1 MATVSSIRWDVSL
14 ESLFRGKD
22 LKNLPSEQV
31 QKLNA
36 VFSRI
41 LSQPAFQ
48 AQLKGMK
55 EFQFD
60 FDLKP
65 DGLCFRLAGQH
76 TWTVVA
82 TESEFPEV
90 FQELQKAKRLIKDTE
105 ESEQAIRELDEASCL
120 TKTARANGVFLDGV
134 FFTNNSLA
142 FTQILLQ
149 IIGTASAA
157 LDFILLP
164 VIPIVRGPLALIQGT
179 WLAAR
184 SAPDIAKAYRT
195 GDWDE
200 GLNHTLAAIGGGMYG
215 VFGAGLTTWASGQI
229 AALAG
234 ANLAASG
241 TAMAAGTLAST
252 LGAPVMFGALGAY
265 AAINLVKTTDFGD
278 DLQEI
283 LGQDNDRL
291 SNLTAALDWINN
303 QLAISDEEAALIKE
317 KTKNN
322 PTEEAT
328 LRANLIEKKQ
338 AQFERKTGESCLKLV
353 KAKLPGIFDL
363 QKSANPAEVSRFIPE
378 AEELVHQVEKANYK
392 EQVKHKLL
400 LLVCI
405 LGLIAGVVVLFSPL
419 SPFAAMLEPLIF
431 VISAVVW
438 VFIDSPK
445 YSEKISERFWQRHFA
460 KQRAV
465 AQQRALAL

>member
-1 MATVSSIRWDVSL
+1 
-14 ESLFRGKD
+14 
-22 LKNLPSEQV
+22 
-31 QKLNA
+31 
-36 VFSRI
+36 
-41 LSQPAFQ
+41 
-48 AQLKGMK
+48 
-55 EFQFD
+55 
-60 FDLKP
+60 
-65 DGLCFRLAGQH
+65 
-76 TWTVVA
+76 
-82 TESEFPEV
+82 
-90 FQELQKAKRLIKDTE
+90 
-105 ESEQAIRELDEASCL
+105 
-120 TKTARANGVFLDGV
+120 
-134 FFTNNSLA
+134 
-142 FTQILLQ
+142 
-149 IIGTASAA
+149 
-157 LDFILLP
+157 
-164 VIPIVRGPLALIQGT
+164 
-179 WLAAR
+179 
-184 SAPDIAKAYRT
+184 
-195 GDWDE
+195 
-200 GLNHTLAAIGGGMYG
+200 MYG